1 MNKKKALQKINNSVY
16 SKFLP
21 SPLREGAGVRFIA
34 ICLFSIS
41 YAFAVTPDEL
51 LAAIDKNRN
60 YGSISYAA
68 TMEIH
73 VNGEVR
79 IKTMKAL
86 ARSAEKALAEF
97 TNPQDKGT
105 KYLKI
110 NKELWIYFP
119 SEQDVVKISGH
130 MLKEGMMGSD
140 MSYEDALE
148 SDALRKKYAAA
159 VSGEETFEG
168 HPCYVLTLDALG
180 KDVPYYKRK
189 MWVDK
194 ALFIQWK
201 EEMYAK
207 SGALLKVSHVLD
219 VKQLGVRHFPTKIEM
234 INMLRKNT
242 KTIFEMS
249 DILFDVKVSDKE
261 FSMQN
266 LQR

>member
-1 MNKKKALQKINNSVY
+1 MKAIVI
-16 SKFLP
+16 
-21 SPLREGAGVRFIA
+21 PLLFFVPVFA
-34 ICLFSIS
+34 I
-41 YAFAVTPDEL
+41 TPADIL
-51 LAAIDKNRN
+51 SAMDKNRD
-60 YGSISYAA
+60 YGTISYTG

-73 VNGEVR
+73 VGGEVR
-79 IKTMKAL
+79 TKSMKVVGEG
-86 ARSAEKALAEF
+86 AEKALAEF

-140 MSYEDALE
+140 VSYEDALE
-148 SDALRKKYAAA
+148 SDALHKKYAATLT
-159 VSGEETFEG
+159 GEETCED
-168 HPCYVLTLDALG
+168 HTCYVLTLDATV
-180 KDVPYYKRK
+180 KDAPYYKRK

-194 ALFIQWK
+194 DLFIQWK

-219 VKQLGVRHFPTKIEM
+219 VKRIGSRHFPVKVELV
-234 INMLRKNT
+234 NKLRKDT
-242 KTIFEMS
+242 KTVFEMS
-249 DILFDVKVSDKE
+249 DVVFDVRLAANV
-261 FSMQN
+261 FSLQN

>member
-1 MNKKKALQKINNSVY
+1 MKNSVAFII
-16 SKFLP
+16 FLLFVP
-21 SPLREGAGVRFIA
+21 GASA
-34 ICLFSIS
+34 I
-41 YAFAVTPDEL
+41 TPDEIL
-51 LAAIDKNRN
+51 SSIDKNRN
-60 YGSISYAA
+60 YGTISYAA

-73 VNGEVR
+73 VGNEVR
-79 IKTMKAL
+79 TKTMKTL
-86 ARSAEKALAEF
+86 GRGTEKALAEF
-97 TNPQDKGT
+97 TDPQDKGT

-140 MSYEDALE
+140 VSYEDALE
-148 SDALRKKYAAA
+148 SDALHKKYAA
-159 VSGEETFEG
+159 SLSSEETFEG
-168 HPCYVLTLDALG
+168 HPCYVLTLDALV

-194 ALFIQWK
+194 ELFIQWK

-207 SGALLKVSHVLD
+207 SGTLLKVSHVLD
-219 VKQLGVRHFPTKIEM
+219 VKKLGVRHFPTKIEM
-234 INMLRKNT
+234 VNMLRKNT

-249 DILFDVKVSDKE
+249 DIVFDVKVADNV
-261 FSMQN
+261 FSLQN

>member
-1 MNKKKALQKINNSVY
+1 MK
-16 SKFLP
+16 P
-21 SPLREGAGVRFIA
+21 SICIAIFVCLLFSAPLRA
-34 ICLFSIS
+34 I
-41 YAFAVTPDEL
+41 TPDEIL
-51 LAAIDKNRN
+51 SAIDKNRN
-60 YGSISYAA
+60 YGTISYDA

-73 VNGEVR
+73 VGDEVR
-79 IKTMKAL
+79 TKTMKTL
-86 ARSAEKALAEF
+86 GRGTEKALAEF

-140 MSYEDALE
+140 VSYEDALE
-148 SDALRKKYAAA
+148 SDALHKKFAA
-159 VSGEETFEG
+159 VLTGEEIFEG
-168 HPCYVLTLDALG
+168 HPCYVLTLDALV

-194 ALFIQWK
+194 ELFIQWK

-207 SGALLKVSHVLD
+207 SGTLLKLSHVLEM
-219 VKQLGVRHFPTKIEM
+219 KKIGPRHFPTKIEM
-234 INMLRKNT
+234 VNMLRKNT
-242 KTIFEMS
+242 KTVFEMS
-249 DILFDVKVSDKE
+249 DIVFDIKVADNV
-261 FSMQN
+261 FSLQN

>member
-1 MNKKKALQKINNSVY
+1 MTSI
-16 SKFLP
+16 KFL
-21 SPLREGAGVRFIA
+21 I
-34 ICLFSIS
+34 LFFFASS
-41 YAFAVTPDEL
+41 TAFALSPADIM
-51 LAAIDKNRN
+51 AAMDGNRD
-60 YGSISYAA
+60 YGTVSYTG

-73 VNGEVR
+73 IGGEVR
-79 IKTMKAL
+79 AKAMRVL
-86 ARSAEKALAEF
+86 GVGTEKALVEF
-97 TNPQDKGT
+97 TNAQDKGT

-140 MSYEDALE
+140 VSYEDALDA
-148 SDALRKKYAAA
+148 DALKRKYTAMLT
-159 VSGEETFEG
+159 GEETFDN
-168 HPCYVLTLDALG
+168 HPCYILTLDATA

-194 ALFIQWK
+194 DLFIQWK

-219 VKQLGVRHFPTKIEM
+219 AKKIGARHFPVKLEM
-234 INMLRKNT
+234 VNMLRKDT

-249 DILFDVKVSDKE
+249 DVVFDVKVDKSV
-261 FSMQN
+261 FSLQN

>member
-1 MNKKKALQKINNSVY
+1 MKKNMKLFIIVTTIM
-16 SKFLP
+16 
-21 SPLREGAGVRFIA
+21 GAFISTWA
-34 ICLFSIS
+34 I
-41 YAFAVTPDEL
+41 TPDEL
-51 LAAIDKNRN
+51 LSALDKNRD
-60 YGSISYAA
+60 YGTISYTA

-73 VNGEVR
+73 VGDEVR
-79 IKTMKAL
+79 TKNMTAL
-86 ARSAEKALAEF
+86 GKGKEKALAEF

-140 MSYEDALE
+140 VSYEDALE
-148 SDALRKKYAAA
+148 SDALHKKYSAAL
-159 VSGEETFEG
+159 SGEETFEG
-168 HPCYVLTLDALG
+168 HRCYVLTLDALV

-194 ALFIQWK
+194 DLFIQWK

-207 SGALLKVSHVLD
+207 SGTLLKVSHVLD
-219 VKQLGVRHFPTKIEM
+219 VKKIGSRHFPTKIEM
-234 INMLRKNT
+234 VNMLRKNT
-242 KTIFEMS
+242 KTVFEMS
-249 DILFDVKVSDKE
+249 DIVFDIKIAGNI
-261 FSMQN
+261 FSLQY